1 MEDRGQ
7 VEGSNAV
14 MELLTSKKDI
24 NKIFVQVGEKH
35 GRITKVIAKAK
46 EMGIVIVEIQKKK
59 LDEMS
64 ETRKSPRN
72 NCDSSTI

>member
-7 VEGSNAV
+7 VEGRNAV

-35 GRITKVIAKAK
+35 GSITKVIAKEK
-46 EMGIVIVEIQKKK
+46 EIVIVEIQKKK